1 MISVTLECI
10 LADGRVH
17 LQIILSD
24 TAARFVDVVV
34 VVVVV
39 LSYSF
44 MFVFLFIIVIWLC
57 LTRTGNYQIHEFDG
71 GNRIEREPGWQ
82 NGRLYIFS
90 NRIILKPMY

>member
-10 LADGRVH
+10 LADGPVH

-24 TAARFVDVVV
+24 TAARFVDVF

-44 MFVFLFIIVIWLC
+44 MFAFLFIIVIWLC

-71 GNRIEREPGWQ
+71 GNRIEREPGWK
-82 NGRLYIFS
+82 NGN